1 MLTLTL
7 ASTSPSTA
15 ASATWGTGRR
25 IGSASSASY
34 LAQQQYFYNSYITY
48 YNSYTTYN
56 SVISLLSMKMLQL
69 LRDFIRV

>member
-34 LAQQQYFYNSYITY
+34 LAQRQYFYS
-48 YNSYTTYN
+48 SYTTYN